1 MINTTG
7 FNQRFTFPN
16 FLDEL
21 QRKRLLRKLDS
32 LRLSFLFPTKSPP
45 RGGGGTPLYKSYRYV
60 PPQRVWF
67 LCHFDLTTGI
77 NFAHFGLESGIVFQ

>member
-32 LRLSFLFPTKSPP
+32 LRLSFLFPTK
-45 RGGGGTPLYKSYRYV
+45 
-60 PPQRVWF
+60 
-67 LCHFDLTTGI
+67 
-77 NFAHFGLESGIVFQ
+77 